1 MTTRQHTNRRYWDI
15 EAVSLFV
22 PYLLGFLAIYLL
34 PFIVMLFI
42 AVKDPTGGFTLG
54 NYASVLG
61 NEAFQLSIWNLLCFL
76 ALGLPALMVFSYAVA
91 LTIHFMKTPR
101 WAKLLLVLPIALPS
115 GASIGFFKNLFGAS
129 YDSML
134 YGPLSLLVII
144 LIFIWKYTGYNLLIF
159 LSGFKLMR
167 SSVIDS
173 AKIDGANFSQII
185 WHIILPLS
193 APYILFAGVVSVVNS
208 FKIFKEIYILQGN
221 YPNTRL
227 YMFQHYVNNKF
238 TDMAI
243 SELSAAAALFA
254 LVIISGAMIAI
265 HYDRV
270 QKRRLGGKA

>member
-1 MTTRQHTNRRYWDI
+1 MTHKHNVKDSYWDM
-15 EAVSLFV
+15 EANVLFV
-22 PYLLGFLAIYLL
+22 PYLLGFLLIYLI
-34 PFIVMLFI
+34 PFLVMLVI
-42 AVKDPTGGFTLG
+42 AIKGPTGVYTLE
-54 NYASVLG
+54 NYRQVIT
-61 NEAFQLSIWNLLCFL
+61 NEAFGLSVWNLICFL
-76 ALGLPALMVFSYAVA
+76 MLGLPALMAFSYAVA
-91 LTIHFMKTPR
+91 LAIHFMKTPR
-101 WAKLLLVLPIALPS
+101 FVKLLLVLPIALPS

-129 YDSML
+129 YDSLL

-173 AKIDGANFSQII
+173 AKIDGANFGQIV
-185 WHIILPLS
+185 WHIVLPLS

-208 FKIFKEIYILQGN
+208 FKIFKEIYILQGS
-221 YPNTRL
+221 YPNTKL

-254 LVIISGAMIAI
+254 IVIVAGAFIAI
-265 HYDRV
+265 AYDKR
-270 QKRRLGGKA
+270 QKRRLGGQS

>member
-1 MTTRQHTNRRYWDI
+1 MTTRHPANKRYWDL
-15 EAVSLFV
+15 EALSLFL
-22 PYLLGFLAIYLL
+22 PYLLGFFFIYLL
-34 PFIVMLFI
+34 PFAIMLFI
-42 AVKDPTGGFTLG
+42 ALKDPTGGINFS
-54 NYASVLG
+54 NYATVLK
-61 NEAFQLSIWNLLCFL
+61 NEAFQLSLWNLICFL
-76 ALGLPALMVFSYAVA
+76 VLGLPALMVFSYGVA
-91 LTIHFMKTPR
+91 LTVHFLKTPR

-134 YGPLSLLVII
+134 YGPFSLFVII
-144 LIFIWKYTGYNLLIF
+144 FIFIWKYTGYNLLIF

-167 SSVIDS
+167 ASVIDS

-185 WHIILPLS
+185 WHIVLPLS

-208 FKIFKEIYILQGN
+208 FKIFKEIYILQGS

-254 LVIISGAMIAI
+254 IVIIGGAFLAI
-265 HYDRV
+265 YYDRS
-270 QKRRLGGKA
+270 QKRRLGGQA